1 LGTLRQKTITKPI
14 FNWAKKAMPSLSE
27 TERDA
32 LEAGDTWWDGELFT
46 GNPDWEM
53 LRNTPQSELTKE
65 EQVFIDGPLEELC
78 GLIDDWKIVW
88 ETGDMEQKVWD
99 FLRENKLFGM
109 IIPKKYGGLEFSAFA
124 HSEIVKKITTR
135 STVAAVTTM
144 VPNSLGPGELLL
156 QFGTEDQKDYWLP
169 RLADGREIPCFGLTS
184 EEAGSDA
191 GAMVDKGVI
200 CEDEYNGEKVLGIRL
215 NWSKRYITLGP
226 VATVLGLA
234 FKCYDP
240 DHLLGDQEDLGISV
254 ALVPTDLPGVEIGR
268 RHLPAFQMF
277 QNGPNSGKDVF
288 IPFENVI
295 GGKPQLGRG
304 WAMLMSA
311 LAAGRGISLPALS
324 AAGTTLTA
332 RTSGNYARVR
342 QQFGVPISKFEGVQA
357 PLADLAGRAYKLDAA
372 RYLTCSALDQGHKPS
387 VIAAIMKYH
396 MTSALRESVTD
407 AMDIHAGKA
416 VMDGP
421 LNYLGSLNR
430 AVPVAITVEGAN
442 IMTRSLMIF
451 GQGAIRCHPHLLDE
465 ILALEK
471 DDQSEAL
478 EEFDNAFWKHVGHS
492 VKTVFR
498 SIGRSWFGTGSS
510 PDEPDLRRY
519 YKCMSRYAAALAIA
533 SDMSLL
539 ILGGKLKFKEMLSAR
554 LGDVLSELYMLSAV
568 LKRWEDEGRHSEDL
582 PLVQYNMKKGFVAIE
597 TALDEV
603 YNNFP
608 NKLVAWFLRA
618 ITLPFGKSQTLP
630 SDALRRQCADLITS
644 ANSTRDRLSQGMY
657 LCDENGS
664 EGISRLERAFNLTL
678 EAAPAETKLRDAN
691 YSDPDEALKESA
703 ITQVEHDLIV
713 RAREASALVIEVDDF
728 AADDFVRYG
737 CPPEDREPEEP
748 VRDYLKRTSSKFAS
762 AAE

>member
-1 LGTLRQKTITKPI
+1 MGTFRQNTITKPI
-14 FNWAKKAMPSLSE
+14 FNWAQNAMPSLSE

-32 LEAGDTWWDGELFT
+32 LEAGDTWWDAEIFT
-46 GNPDWEM
+46 GDPDWSK
-53 LRNTPQSELTKE
+53 LQASPPSKLTKE
-65 EQVFIDGPLEELC
+65 EQAFIDGPVSELC

-99 FLRENKLFGM
+99 FLRENRLFGM

-156 QFGTEDQKDYWLP
+156 QFGTEEQKDYWLP

-184 EEAGSDA
+184 REAGSDA
-191 GAMVDKGVI
+191 GAMVDTGVI
-200 CEDEYNGEKVLGIRL
+200 CEGEYEGKKVLGLRL
-215 NWSKRYITLGP
+215 NWHKRYITLGP

-240 DHLLGDQEDLGISV
+240 DHLIGDKEDLGISV

-277 QNGPNSGKDVF
+277 QNGPNWGKDVF
-288 IPFENVI
+288 IPFENILGGQEMI
-295 GGKPQLGRG
+295 GKG
-304 WAMLMSA
+304 WAMLMGA

-324 AAGTTLTA
+324 AAGASLSA
-332 RTSGNYARVR
+332 RTSGSYARIR
-342 QQFGVPISKFEGVQA
+342 QQFGVPISKFEGIQD
-357 PLADLAGRAYKLDAA
+357 PLAALAARAYKLDAA
-372 RYLTCSALDQGHKPS
+372 RHLTCSALDEGHKPS

-396 MTSALRESVTD
+396 MTTALRHSVTD
-407 AMDIHAGKA
+407 AMDIHGGKA
-416 VMDGP
+416 VIDGP
-421 LNYLGSLNR
+421 LNYLGNLYR

-451 GQGAIRCHPHLLDE
+451 GQGAIRCHPYLLDE
-465 ILALEK
+465 ILALENEDKSQALK
-471 DDQSEAL
+471 D
-478 EEFDNAFWKHVGHS
+478 FDKSFWKHVGHS
-492 VKTVFR
+492 TKTVFK
-498 SIGRSWFGTGSS
+498 SIGRSWFGTGTA
-510 PDEPDLRRY
+510 PDNAELKFY
-519 YKCMSRYAAALAIA
+519 YKAMSRYAAALAIA

-568 LKRWEDEGRHSEDL
+568 LKRWEDEGRQQEDL
-582 PLVQYNMKKGFVAIE
+582 PLVEYNMQAGFVVIE

-603 YNNFP
+603 YQNFP
-608 NKLVAWFLRA
+608 NKFVSGFLRA
-618 ITLPFGKSQTLP
+618 ITLPFGRTRRPP
-630 SDALRRQCADLITS
+630 SDKLKQSCAQLLTTHN
-644 ANSTRDRLSQGMY
+644 ATRERLSQGMY
-657 LCDENGS
+657 FCENQSS
-664 EGISRLERAFNLTL
+664 EGIYRLEKAFDLVIKA
-678 EAAPAETKLRDAN
+678 ESAETKLRDAEI
-691 YSDPDEALKESA
+691 SDPKKALEASVISKA
-703 ITQVEHDLIV
+703 EHDLIV
-713 RAREASALVIEVDDF
+713 EARNATEKVIEVDDF

-737 CPPEDREPEEP
+737 CPPEEGEPEEA
-748 VRDYLKRTSSKFAS
+748 VRDYLKRTSPGFAS